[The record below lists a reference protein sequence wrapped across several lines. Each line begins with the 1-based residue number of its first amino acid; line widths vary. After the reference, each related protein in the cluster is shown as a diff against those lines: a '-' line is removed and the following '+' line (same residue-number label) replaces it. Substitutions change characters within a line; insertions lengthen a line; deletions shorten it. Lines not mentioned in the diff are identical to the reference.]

1 MRCIMCFS
9 RLTTYQRQIYQ
20 GNLKILATQVKTSLH
35 SLQNCV
41 QFKRYQT
48 TDQNEP
54 TCDPMMCR
62 YFHTTTKFI
71 EQAYRVYIINPRT
84 YDPLLCRYFHT
95 TTKFIDQ
102 AVSSGGLIVV
112 NCVMGWSRCQA

>member
-1 MRCIMCFS
+1 MCYL

-20 GNLKILATQVKTSLH
+20 GNLKILATQVKTSFH

-48 TDQNEP
+48 TEQYGP
-54 TCDPMMCR
+54 TCDPMM
-62 YFHTTTKFI
+62 
-71 EQAYRVYIINPRT
+71 
-84 YDPLLCRYFHT
+84 CRYFHT

-112 NCVMGWSRCQA
+112 NCVMGWSRFQTKNHHLS